1 MQITHVYG
9 FRENKYMKIGILSK
23 MVIFQIFMHIIQQK
37 MFFQQK
43 KVLES

>member
-1 MQITHVYG
+1 MQIMHVYG